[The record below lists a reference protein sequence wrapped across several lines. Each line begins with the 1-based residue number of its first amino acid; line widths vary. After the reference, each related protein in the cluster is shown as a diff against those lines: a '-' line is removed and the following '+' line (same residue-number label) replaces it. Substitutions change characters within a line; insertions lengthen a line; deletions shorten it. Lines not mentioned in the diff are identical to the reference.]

1 MAALRRRRRR
11 RRRRTTSPRPRAQW
25 SHSTAACERSGSGTP
40 RTGARLVH
48 RSTRRRP
55 RSSSSSSSSSSTHEQ
70 TTACLQ
76 ERRHA
81 GDVQARTH
89 VRVGVDDMGAL
100 QKRNRSVH
108 LRCAPGPLLRVLVTH
123 SLAPRSLRGCSCSTP
138 RCRGGGGC
146 SLVGLHLR
154 GAAGGESR
162 LAPAAVPRSIRSRS
176 TRGTLCTTPKAE
188 TGHHRWRCSR
198 GAHHE
203 GRVCMHSLACGM
215 RCGQARGLRK
225 RSGLSSLPC
234 RFRCPDRR
242 SPVEAA
248 QPRVRSPLDGCLY
261 TCSLFSSVYTR
272 TICVISGR
280 RCTPAP
286 VRRLPAMPRGLFD
299 GLPCHD
305 RLSKPAPCV
314 RCSPCRS
321 PLRPRC
327 CVRNTRC
334 RLRCHPV
341 RGIRP
346 GSGLRSQRCRLCR
359 IGLHGSRQG
368 A

>member
-1 MAALRRRRRR
+1 
-11 RRRRTTSPRPRAQW
+11 
-25 SHSTAACERSGSGTP
+25 
-40 RTGARLVH
+40 
-48 RSTRRRP
+48 
-55 RSSSSSSSSSSTHEQ
+55 
-70 TTACLQ
+70 
-76 ERRHA
+76 
-81 GDVQARTH
+81 
-89 VRVGVDDMGAL
+89 MGAL

-123 SLAPRSLRGCSCSTP
+123 SLAPLSRASCLRSPPRCQGGGGCSLDGLHLLGGAGVESRLPRSLAARLRPGCLRSPP

-198 GAHHE
+198 GTHHE